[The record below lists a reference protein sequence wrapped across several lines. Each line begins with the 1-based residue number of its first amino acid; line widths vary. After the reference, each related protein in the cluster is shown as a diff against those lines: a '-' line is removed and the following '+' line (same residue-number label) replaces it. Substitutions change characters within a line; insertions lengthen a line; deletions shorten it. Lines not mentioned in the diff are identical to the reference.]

1 VIGGGKKLNFST
13 ANRGSRNEHRGRR
26 GNSGKTS
33 QQRVLLDLRDQA
45 VVIGALRILV
55 KEMVKLGRHR
65 EGKGAYPQHEHQTG
79 DGKPAAPLRMLRCA
93 PELHALQTM
102 HQF

>member
-26 GNSGKTS
+26 GNSGNSS

-45 VVIGALRILV
+45 VVIGALRIRV
-55 KEMVKLGRHR
+55 EQMVKRGRYR
-65 EGKGAYPQHEHQTG
+65 EGKRAEPQQKHQTG

-93 PELHALQTM
+93 PELHALQIM